1 MADKKYVIAI
11 DSGTQNIR
19 AILFDR
25 NGNEV
30 ASAQAPIEPYFSL
43 HPGWAEQD
51 PADYWT
57 KLCRATRALMKKVKI
72 SPEAIGA
79 VGITSQRTTFITV
92 DRDGKPLRP
101 AIVWLDQRKNENPP
115 PLSLAA
121 RAVFSLPVISGPID
135 YVRQNSKYL
144 WIKCNEP
151 EVYRKTARFMLIT
164 GWFVKKF
171 TGEFRESRGM
181 VNVLWPIDLKKFD
194 WYTQKIIYE
203 AFGLV
208 PEHLPELCDQ
218 DRVLGHITKSASRET
233 GLPEGLPVVVGGGD
247 KQSELLGAGGLDSRT
262 GVISFGTFTTL
273 DIITRK
279 YVSDKQWR
287 FFAWPGAVPGTWNIE
302 TYINRGFWMV
312 TWFKQEFGL
321 REAIEAEKR
330 GVDPETVLDE
340 VIRAIPP
347 GCMGLML
354 QPHWGAPANDQFAK
368 GSIIGFGDVHTRA
381 HIYRAI
387 LEGLGF
393 ELRRLYEIIRS
404 ETGITL
410 EELRV
415 GGGGSKSDVAVQIAA
430 DIFDLPVSRM
440 NTSEIGSLGAALS
453 AAVGSGMFSSFE
465 EAVSSMVRKVRTFTP
480 NPVSQRIYNEL
491 FHRVYLRTYE
501 KLEPLYKDIASITGY
516 PAPRN

>member
-171 TGEFRESRGM
+171 TGEFR
-181 VNVLWPIDLKKFD
+181 
-194 WYTQKIIYE
+194 
-203 AFGLV
+203 
-208 PEHLPELCDQ
+208 
-218 DRVLGHITKSASRET
+218 
-233 GLPEGLPVVVGGGD
+233 
-247 KQSELLGAGGLDSRT
+247 
-262 GVISFGTFTTL
+262 
-273 DIITRK
+273 
-279 YVSDKQWR
+279 
-287 FFAWPGAVPGTWNIE
+287 
-302 TYINRGFWMV
+302 
-312 TWFKQEFGL
+312 
-321 REAIEAEKR
+321 
-330 GVDPETVLDE
+330 
-340 VIRAIPP
+340 
-347 GCMGLML
+347 
-354 QPHWGAPANDQFAK
+354 
-368 GSIIGFGDVHTRA
+368 
-381 HIYRAI
+381 
-387 LEGLGF
+387 
-393 ELRRLYEIIRS
+393 
-404 ETGITL
+404 
-410 EELRV
+410 
-415 GGGGSKSDVAVQIAA
+415 
-430 DIFDLPVSRM
+430 
-440 NTSEIGSLGAALS
+440 
-453 AAVGSGMFSSFE
+453 
-465 EAVSSMVRKVRTFTP
+465 
-480 NPVSQRIYNEL
+480 
-491 FHRVYLRTYE
+491 
-501 KLEPLYKDIASITGY
+501 
-516 PAPRN
+516 